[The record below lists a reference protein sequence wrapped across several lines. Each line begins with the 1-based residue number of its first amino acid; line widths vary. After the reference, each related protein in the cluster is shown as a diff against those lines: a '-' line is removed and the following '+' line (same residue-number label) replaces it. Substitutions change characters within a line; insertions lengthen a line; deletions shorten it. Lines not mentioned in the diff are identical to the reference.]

1 MYEGQQPPPARSE
14 QPTVDAAKLWSGGAA
29 TAIVTALIA
38 VVGILIARGVLDIFI
53 LAPSEKG
60 AWDAASA
67 GPYALCAALGALA
80 ATALMHL
87 LLMTT
92 PRPTLFFGWI
102 MLLVAAVAGVWP
114 FTTGADLEN
123 QVATAVLN
131 VIIVLAAWSLITGTA
146 HRVVRMPSPGVY

>member
-1 MYEGQQPPPARSE
+1 MYEGQPTPPAASS
-14 QPTVDAAKLWSGGAA
+14 QPNIDAAKLWSGGAA

-38 VVGILIARGVLDIFI
+38 VVGILIARGLLDIFI
-53 LAPSEKG
+53 LAPSDKG

-67 GPYALCAALGALA
+67 GPYAVCAAVGALA

-87 LLMTT
+87 LLLTT

-102 MLLVAAVAGVWP
+102 MLLVAAVVGVWP

-131 VIIVLAAWSLITGTA
+131 VVIVLAAWSLITGTA
-146 HRVVRMPSPGVY
+146 HRVVRP